1 MILVSACLLGHKVK
15 YSGGSNPHALLMKYN
30 ERGQFMAVCPEC
42 LGQLPIPRPPVEI
55 QQADGAAVLAGNARV
70 QSADGKDVTSCF
82 LHGAQEV
89 LQTAAAYG
97 IRTAILK
104 ENSPS
109 CGSGR
114 IYDGSF
120 TGTLACG
127 DGVAAEAL
135 KAAGISVYGES
146 RAQELLD

>member
-1 MILVSACLLGHKVK
+1 MENLLVSACLLGVCCK
-15 YSGGSNPHALLMKYN
+15 YSGGANTLPESALARLR
-30 ERGQFMAVCPEC
+30 ERYRLIPVCPETA
-42 LGQLPIPRPPVEI
+42 GGLPVPREPSERRGRFVVTRC
-55 QQADGAAVLAGNARV
+55 G
-70 QSADGKDVTSCF
+70 SDVTVAFCRV
-82 LHGAQEV
+82 A
-89 LQTAAAYG
+89 QTALLLGEIFGCRAAL
-97 IRTAILK
+97 LK

>member
-1 MILVSACLLGHKVK
+1 MENLLVSACLLGVCCK
-15 YSGGSNPHALLMKYN
+15 YSGGANTLPESALARLR
-30 ERGQFMAVCPEC
+30 ERYRLIPVCPETA
-42 LGQLPIPRPPVEI
+42 GGLPVPREPSERRGRFVVTR
-55 QQADGAAVLAGNARV
+55 GG
-70 QSADGKDVTSCF
+70 SDVTEAF
-82 LHGAQEV
+82 RQGAQ
-89 LQTAAAYG
+89 TALLLGEIFGCRAAL
-97 IRTAILK
+97 LK